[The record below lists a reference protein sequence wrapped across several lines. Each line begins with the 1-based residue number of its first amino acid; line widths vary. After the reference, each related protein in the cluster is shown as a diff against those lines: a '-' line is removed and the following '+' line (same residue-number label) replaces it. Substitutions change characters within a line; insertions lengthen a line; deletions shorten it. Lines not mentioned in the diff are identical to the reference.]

1 MITPL
6 PLPSKLSILTMAGL
20 TRWMVSA
27 KEGGGVGTGVAAGG
41 NSFRRSWLSLQRR
54 LNPHCDR

>member
-6 PLPSKLSILTMAGL
+6 PQLSKLSILTMAGL

-41 NSFRRSWLSLQRR
+41 IVSAEAGSASNVA
-54 LNPHCDR
+54 